1 MAFGTCPGICPGV
14 DEPTTMNLKNVP
26 LKNVPGFTDEVVDT
40 FLRKVAKVQG
50 DLTLIEETRLKPQ

>member
-1 MAFGTCPGICPGV
+1 MASGAWHLAPALASALEWM
-14 DEPTTMNLKNVP
+14 D

>member
-1 MAFGTCPGICPGV
+1 
-14 DEPTTMNLKNVP
+14 MNLKNVP